1 MVKSPRKSAKRPRSA
16 RNLPIDTNPKKA
28 ALLSSPARTPR
39 ENTKQAKLI
48 ALLRRPAGATIADL
62 AKATRWQHHTVR
74 GVLSGALKKKLGLTI
89 TSEKPEGKDRVYRL
103 S

>member
-1 MVKSPRKSAKRPRSA
+1 MAKSPKKSAKKPRSA
-16 RNLPIDTNPKKA
+16 RHVPANTKSTKVA
-28 ALLSSPARTPR
+28 TSSNAPRKRR
-39 ENTKQAKLI
+39 ENTKQAKLV
-48 ALLRRPAGATIADL
+48 ALLRRPSGATIADL
-62 AKATRWQHHTVR
+62 TRATGWQKHTVR

>member
-1 MVKSPRKSAKRPRSA
+1 VPVDIKS
-16 RNLPIDTNPKKA
+16 KKA
-28 ALLSSPARTPR
+28 PLSSPARTPR

-48 ALLRRPAGATIADL
+48 TMLRRPGGATIADL
-62 AKATRWQHHTVR
+62 AKATRWQRHTVR
-74 GVLSGALKKKLGLTI
+74 GVLSGSLKKKLELTI

>member
-1 MVKSPRKSAKRPRSA
+1 MAKSSKTLRSSRTVPLDTKS
-16 RNLPIDTNPKKA
+16 KKA
-28 ALLSSPARTPR
+28 APLSSPAPKSR

-48 ALLRRPAGATIADL
+48 ALLRRPGGATIADL
-62 AKATRWQHHTVR
+62 AKATSWQNHTVR

-89 TSEKPEGKDRVYRL
+89 KSEKPEGKDRVYRL

>member
-1 MVKSPRKSAKRPRSA
+1 MAKSPKKSAKKPRSA
-16 RNLPIDTNPKKA
+16 RNVPVDTKSKKVA
-28 ALLSSPARTPR
+28 PLSSPARNPR

-48 ALLRRPAGATIADL
+48 ALLRRPGGATIADL
-62 AKATRWQHHTVR
+62 AKATRWQNHTVR

>member
-1 MVKSPRKSAKRPRSA
+1 MTKSPKKSAKTPGSA
-16 RNLPIDTNPKKA
+16 RNVPDDVKSKKSA
-28 ALLSSPARTPR
+28 PLSSPARKPR

-48 ALLRRPAGATIADL
+48 ALLHRPGGATIADL
-62 AKATRWQHHTVR
+62 AKATSWQNHTVR

-89 TSEKPEGKDRVYRL
+89 KSEKPEGKDRVYRL

>member
-1 MVKSPRKSAKRPRSA
+1 MAKSPMTSGKRPRST
-16 RNLPIDTNPKKA
+16 RNVPVDNKSKKVA
-28 ALLSSPARTPR
+28 PLSNSARTPR

-48 ALLRRPAGATIADL
+48 ALLRRPGGATIVDL

-74 GVLSGALKKKLGLTI
+74 GVLSGTLKKKLGLTI

>member
-1 MVKSPRKSAKRPRSA
+1 MAKSSKNSAKTSRLA
-16 RNLPIDTNPKKA
+16 RTVPVDTKLKNVAPA
-28 ALLSSPARTPR
+28 SSPARKPR

-48 ALLRRPAGATIADL
+48 AMLRRPGGATIADL
-62 AKATRWQHHTVR
+62 AKATGWQSHTVR

-89 TSEKPEGKDRVYRL
+89 TSEKPEGKDRIYRL